1 MDWSAWKLLFEGALT
16 TLWISGTAIVLGVTA
31 GLLIALLRRA
41 RIPLLDPLLACYI
54 SLARATPLVTLVLF
68 LFLSLPAL
76 GIQLN
81 KQVAAILALT
91 LNTAA
96 FNAEIW
102 RSALNNFS
110 RNQHEAALAVGMTDA
125 VFFRRIMLPQ
135 LVTVS
140 LPALVNE
147 EELIAGNSGIWTAA
161 VLSQIVLAPAAGAVV
176 ATVGYGLAF
185 WVNAASFAVSA
196 LLLSRLHLLRHQ
208 CQPQHHQLLQLRI
221 RSQTAPL
228 PLPKRL
234 LVFSLR
240 FPLMI

>member
-147 EELIAGNSGIWTAA
+147 MSSLIKSSPAIAVIGLVDLTRVTNRIASVTYEPLPPILGAGLIY
-161 VLSQIVLAPAAGAVV
+161 VLMI
-176 ATVGYGLAF
+176 
-185 WVNAASFAVSA
+185 A
-196 LLLSRLHLLRHQ
+196 LLVKAQHIAERRAHHL
-208 CQPQHHQLLQLRI
+208 
-221 RSQTAPL
+221 A
-228 PLPKRL
+228 
-234 LVFSLR
+234 
-240 FPLMI
+240 M